1 MKPLEKKRE
10 SFSKMYKNEED
21 PYAEDQTD
29 EDIDNQLAAI
39 EFFDEEDDQT

>member
-21 PYAEDQTD
+21 PYAEDQTYD
-29 EDIDNQLAAI
+29 DIDVQLGEI
-39 EFFDEEDDQT
+39 EFVAEDDNQS